1 MKIPELIEMNLPTL
15 IEDLPFAVYLADP
28 ADDPSITSSVVRRLV
43 VTAPAKVRL
52 EIPRLCPDAGGRHQR
67 KFDLGTAAH
76 ALFVG
81 GGEPL
86 AVIEADSYRTKAAK
100 EARDDAY
107 SFGQT
112 PVLVADMERVQE
124 MAAAASEAFA
134 QNEDV
139 CPAMMQGLRE
149 ATVVWREAG
158 ITARCRPDMY
168 LPDDR
173 GDPVIVHYKTT
184 AIDVGDERA
193 VQRLAVNMRW
203 DIIHAH
209 YEAGIATLTGQ
220 APAQFFAIQEVEP
233 PHLCVVRELDAAL
246 QARGEQDRRLALRT
260 WASCIRNDDWPAHGI
275 STRLIECPPWHGPSE
290 WGME

>member
-1 MKIPELIEMNLPTL
+1 MNLPTL
-15 IEDLPFAVYLADP
+15 TENMPFADYLADP
-28 ADDPSITSSVVRRLV
+28 ADEPSITSSVVKRLL

-52 EIPRLCPDAGGRHQR
+52 EIPRLCPDALDRHQR

-86 AVIEADSYRTKAAK
+86 HVIEADSYRTKAAK
-100 EARDDAY
+100 EARDGAY
-107 SFGQT
+107 ATGRT
-112 PVLVADMERVQE
+112 PVLVADMDRVQE
-124 MAAAASEAFA
+124 MAAVASDAFSRSD
-134 QNEDV
+134 DV

-149 ATVVWREAG
+149 ASVVWREVG
-158 ITARCRPDMY
+158 ITARCRPDIY

-173 GDPVIVHYKTT
+173 EPVIVHYKTT

-209 YEAGIATLTGQ
+209 YEAGIAALTGE
-220 APAQFFAIQEVEP
+220 APAQFFALQEVEP
-233 PHLCVVRELDAAL
+233 PYLCVVRELDAAL
-246 QARGEQDRRLALRT
+246 QAKGEQDRRLALRT

-275 STRLIECPPWHGPSE
+275 STRIVECPPWHGPSE
-290 WGME
+290 WGMDE